1 MKTVQ
6 EDVIEMFN
14 MGTSIENIALE
25 LDISEQTVRR
35 HLGALAPSKESQ
47 ESINAQK
54 FLGEIIRDFSEG
66 VTVSEI
72 ARRYG
77 TTTYAVQ
84 RALVQDGSYAD
95 AREKRDQAKD
105 EMEELVA
112 KAYREGKRVY
122 DIAALFECSPSRIY
136 QILARKGI
144 APGRRLSTEA
154 LLRQAKE
161 KYSGG

>member
-1 MKTVQ
+1 MKTIQ

-14 MGTSIENIALE
+14 MGTDIGNIALE

-35 HLGALAPSKESQ
+35 HLGALAPSRESQ

-54 FLGEIIRDFSEG
+54 FLGEIIRDFGEG
-66 VTVSEI
+66 ITVSEI

-84 RALVQDGSYAD
+84 RTLIQDGSYMD
-95 AREKRDQAKD
+95 AREKRDQAKE
-105 EMEELVA
+105 EMEDLIA

-144 APGRRLSTEA
+144 RPGRRATTEA
-154 LLRQAKE
+154 QLRQAKE
-161 KYSGG
+161 KYNGG